1 MARVVP
7 TILRFLLDL
16 GALATVFVLSFLLRF
31 DWNIPHEAL
40 KVCVFVL
47 PYVVVLK
54 YAALYALDVPK
65 FAWRYVGLREATRIF
80 EALAIVSALLLVVR
94 LVAPEVVARFPS
106 VGRMFVPATVLAMD
120 FVLSFCAIVGLRSAW
135 RVLVEQK
142 GKRQRAGIPNA
153 TAGVRRT
160 ILVGAGSAGLLV
172 VKEAEARPDLGVL
185 PVGFVDDDLTKMG
198 TMVHGIPVLGATA
211 ELTDIAKRVHAD
223 QVLVTMADAPGST
236 VRRLVRACNDIDL
249 VVKIIPGI
257 HEIVDGRV
265 SLSRARDV
273 AIDDLLGR
281 DPVKLDESA
290 IAGDFG
296 GKVVLVTGA
305 GGSIGS
311 ELCRQLCRFALKRLV
326 LVEQAENALFEIHRE
341 LIAAHEDLE
350 IIPVIGDITDRARMQ
365 AVFREHRPRVVLHAA
380 AHKHVP
386 MMEWNPGEAVKN
398 NVFGTKC
405 VADLAGEFGAERFVM
420 ISTDKAVNP
429 TSIMGATKRV
439 AELYIQALSARSA
452 TRYVAV
458 RFGNVLGSTGSVI
471 PIFRQQI
478 ARGGPV
484 TVTHR
489 EMRRYFMT
497 IPEASQLVIQAATMG
512 KGGEIFI
519 LDMGEPVYVYDLAR
533 DMIELSG
540 LKPGEDIEIQI
551 TGTRPGE
558 KLFEEL
564 SVANEAA
571 EKTYHPK
578 IFVGRLA
585 TQSVEALTPKLE
597 ALDRGTEG
605 STLPTVRRLLQHIV
619 PEYIGD
625 GAANPPKRF
634 EAEPERTRENRP
646 SFVPAIEQG

>member
-1 MARVVP
+1 
-7 TILRFLLDL
+7 
-16 GALATVFVLSFLLRF
+16 
-31 DWNIPHEAL
+31 
-40 KVCVFVL
+40 
-47 PYVVVLK
+47 
-54 YAALYALDVPK
+54 
-65 FAWRYVGLREATRIF
+65 
-80 EALAIVSALLLVVR
+80 
-94 LVAPEVVARFPS
+94 
-106 VGRMFVPATVLAMD
+106 MD
-120 FVLSFCAIVGLRSAW
+120 FVLSFCAIVGLRSVW
-135 RVLVEQK
+135 RVFIERQGNRRRAQESEVVTAV
-142 GKRQRAGIPNA
+142 KR
-153 TAGVRRT
+153 TL
-160 ILVGAGSAGLLV
+160 LVGAGSAGLLV
-172 VKEAEARPDLGVL
+172 AKEAEARPQLGVL
-185 PVGFVDDDLTKMG
+185 PVGFVDDDRTKIG
-198 TMVHGIPVLGATA
+198 TMVHGVPVLGTTS
-211 ELTDIAKRVHAD
+211 ELPEIAHRIRAD
-223 QVLVTMADAPGST
+223 QVLVTMVDAPGST
-236 VRRLVRACNDIDL
+236 VRRLVRSCNEIDL
-249 VVKIIPGI
+249 AVKIIPGI
-257 HEIVDGRV
+257 HEIVDGKV

-290 IAGDFG
+290 ISGDFG

-311 ELCRQLCRFALKRLV
+311 ELCRQLCRFGVKRLV
-326 LVEQAENALFEIHRE
+326 LLEQAENALFEIHRE
-341 LIAAHEDLE
+341 LIAAYPDLD
-350 IIPVIGDITDRARMQ
+350 IVPVIGDITDRARMEV
-365 AVFREHRPRVVLHAA
+365 VFQEHRPKVVLHAA

-398 NVFGTKC
+398 NVFGTMC
-405 VADLAGEFGAERFVM
+405 VADLAGEFRAERFVM

-439 AELYIQALSARSA
+439 AELYIQSLSGKST

-478 ARGGPV
+478 AKGGPV

-519 LDMGEPVYVYDLAR
+519 LDMGEPVYVYDLAK
-533 DMIELSG
+533 DMIRLSG

-551 TGTRPGE
+551 TGMRPGE

-585 TQSVEALTPKLE
+585 KQSVDALTPKLA
-597 ALDRGTEG
+597 ALQHGTEG
-605 STLPTVRRLLQHIV
+605 IELAGVRRLLQQIV
-619 PEYIGD
+619 TEY
-625 GAANPPKRF
+625 APPVPKRV
-634 EAEPERTRENRP
+634 EETVRDARP
-646 SFVPAIEQG
+646 SFIPAEGNVGSLEDLA